1 MTGPAMEPT
10 EAPVNDLQTVVP
22 ATTLNPLDWL
32 ALVLLIVGGINW
44 GLVGIAGFDLVAALF
59 GEGSGLSRAVYVL
72 VGLAALYTLYLAY
85 RIANSRRA

>member
-1 MTGPAMEPT
+1 MEPL

-22 ATTLNPLDWL
+22 AMTLGPLDWL

-44 GLVGIAGFDLVAALF
+44 GLVGIARFDLVAALF

-85 RIANSRRA
+85 RIANSRRT

>member
-1 MTGPAMEPT
+1 MEPL

-22 ATTLNPLDWL
+22 ATTLGPLDWL
-32 ALVLLIVGGINW
+32 ALVVLIVGGINW
-44 GLVGIAGFDLVAALF
+44 GLIGIARFDLVAALF